1 MRLAIIRRSYS
12 DFGGAE
18 IFINRLLEQLN
29 LEDVSI
35 ISSDWPSTSQKINYI
50 HAGQPGFTRRS
61 RLINFNKS
69 VSEILKKHNFDIIQS
84 HERMSGIDIFR
95 AGDGVHASWLEKL
108 SNESGFTKKFWLS
121 QDSYHQEILRLEKL
135 MAQDSRIT
143 FVANSA
149 MTKNDLENYL
159 NLSPNRIVT
168 IKNGF
173 DNSKIEPPSIE
184 EKHDAKFNLGIDP
197 DLPFVLFVGSGF
209 QRKGAHLLV
218 KVAEIYPN
226 IQVGIVGKD
235 KYLDQLINY
244 VHRKKLQ
251 TRVFVYG
258 PQKEIGRFY
267 KAADIFCLPSL
278 YDSFSNAVLEALAYG
293 LPCVL
298 TPNVGMHDAVNLFY
312 AGTSC
317 ERNIESIADAIK
329 KALNNQSQ
337 LSANALSLSNK
348 YSSENSSEAWA
359 MLYQSIMNSKVK

>member
-1 MRLAIIRRSYS
+1 
-12 DFGGAE
+12 
-18 IFINRLLEQLN
+18 
-29 LEDVSI
+29 
-35 ISSDWPSTSQKINYI
+35 
-50 HAGQPGFTRRS
+50 
-61 RLINFNKS
+61 
-69 VSEILKKHNFDIIQS
+69 
-84 HERMSGIDIFR
+84 
-95 AGDGVHASWLEKL
+95 
-108 SNESGFTKKFWLS
+108 
-121 QDSYHQEILRLEKL
+121 

-143 FVANSA
+143 FVANSV

-159 NLSPNRIVT
+159 NLSPKRIVT

-173 DNSKIEPPSIE
+173 DNSHIKPPSSK
-184 EKHDAKFNLGIDP
+184 EKHNAKLNLGINP
-197 DLPFVLFVGSGF
+197 DLPFALFVGSGF
-209 QRKGAHLLV
+209 ERKGAHLLA

-226 IQVGIVGKD
+226 IQIGIVGKD
-235 KYLDQLINY
+235 KYLAQLINY

-258 PQKEIGRFY
+258 PQKGIDRFY
-267 KAADIFCLPSL
+267 EAADIFCLPSL

-329 KALNNQSQ
+329 KALNNQPQ